1 VRIENSFSCKNCENF
16 ESQIFRIKKEIHSI
30 EQEGFVYLQDWQ
42 GDPYIP
48 DRVAL
53 PDGRVLDES
62 ELISLLEK
70 DPRDPVLRKA
80 ERLMDLYFADG
91 LENDR
96 FFSPSFLDKED
107 ERRAIQH
114 YSKSPPL

>member
-1 VRIENSFSCKNCENF
+1 MEDSSSHKNDEGF
-16 ESQIFRIKKEIHSI
+16 ESQISRIEKEIQSI

-48 DRVAL
+48 DRVVL
-53 PDGRVLDES
+53 PDGRILDES

-70 DPRDPVLRKA
+70 SPRDPVLRKA

-96 FFSPSFLDKED
+96 FLSPSFLDKED
-107 ERRAIQH
+107 ERQAIQH
-114 YSKSPPL
+114 YSKPHSP